1 MAKTKGNPGDGN
13 SKTARIVRILCGLCI
28 LVCTLILSIECF
40 RDWQQKRQSESLW
53 ELAKVKTTVAE
64 RLPRLTELEEMEHPY
79 VSPIDFEVL
88 RKVNQDV
95 IAWLNIPGTSIDYPV
110 IQGTDN
116 EKYLSMSFEG
126 EKSAAGAIFLDY
138 ESDEDLL
145 GRHSIFYGHH
155 MKNKTMFADI
165 VKFREEEFFKEHREI
180 ILYTPERELHLTT
193 VAALYGDSSGEK
205 RRTKFSTEEEFLT
218 YVDEMTGG
226 CTFRDIPEGEIRHLY
241 SFATCSYEFED
252 ARTILYAVLQ

>member
-1 MAKTKGNPGDGN
+1 MAEKLPG
-13 SKTARIVRILCGLCI
+13 V
-28 LVCTLILSIECF
+28 
-40 RDWQQKRQSESLW
+40 
-53 ELAKVKTTVAE
+53 
-64 RLPRLTELEEMEHPY
+64 TELEVMEQPY

-110 IQGTDN
+110 IQGADN
-116 EKYLSMSFEG
+116 EKYLSTSFEG

-138 ESDEDLL
+138 ESDKDLL
-145 GRHSIFYGHH
+145 GRHSVFYGHN

-165 VKFREEEFFKEHREI
+165 MKFREEEFFKEHREI
-180 ILYTPERELHLTT
+180 ILYTSERELHLTT

-205 RRTKFSTEEEFLT
+205 RRTRFGTKEEFQT

-252 ARTILYAVLQ
+252 ARTILYAILQ